1 MGRQTGRT
9 FALIDNDLEHKLPP
23 EFNFSNLEVIG
34 RHKLYSP
41 WEKNIMVG
49 TVHRPPYRNFS
60 IFLKKFNDIV
70 SKISKDNKQFY
81 VMGDFNLDPPSIYN
95 HHMPT
100 QEFIVSLFSHAFLPP
115 IF

>member
-41 WEKNIMVG
+41 WEKTSWWG
-49 TVHRPPYRNFS
+49 LS
-60 IFLKKFNDIV
+60 IDPRIETFL
-70 SKISKDNKQFY
+70 SS
-81 VMGDFNLDPPSIYN
+81 
-95 HHMPT
+95 
-100 QEFIVSLFSHAFLPP
+100 
-115 IF
+115 